1 MPQIIG
7 INTAHEIWIALE
19 QNFLATSKARI
30 MQFKLQLQTAKKKK
44 KNDNQSWNICSKS
57 RRLLIIS
64 LQLRNLLSKKI
75 KFYIFLEVW
84 DMNTIHLLCL
94 LLLEQIHPILMI
106 SIVSCWLMKVAWSN
120 KLQYIRSLSFKQIW
134 QMT

>member
-44 KNDNQSWNICSKS
+44 KK
-57 RRLLIIS
+57 
-64 LQLRNLLSKKI
+64 
-75 KFYIFLEVW
+75 
-84 DMNTIHLLCL
+84 
-94 LLLEQIHPILMI
+94 
-106 SIVSCWLMKVAWSN
+106 
-120 KLQYIRSLSFKQIW
+120 
-134 QMT
+134 